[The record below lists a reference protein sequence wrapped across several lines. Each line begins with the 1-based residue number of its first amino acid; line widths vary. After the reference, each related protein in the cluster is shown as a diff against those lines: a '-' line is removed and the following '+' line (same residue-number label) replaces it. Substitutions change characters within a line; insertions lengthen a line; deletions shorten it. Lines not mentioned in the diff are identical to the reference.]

1 MLEQLHR
8 KVSIN
13 SPKIFTIIL
22 PIPSPE
28 SGIINASEFQKK
40 YSCGMVLSTLIYISF
55 YFINIKEKE
64 REIIKYI
71 FYKYC

>member
-1 MLEQLHR
+1 LNLT
-8 KVSIN
+8 K
-13 SPKIFTIIL
+13 
-22 PIPSPE
+22 
-28 SGIINASEFQKK
+28 
-40 YSCGMVLSTLIYISF
+40 IYISF